1 MWVLDMLQEV
11 TLENKLNEI
20 VYQKVQRGNYPS
32 PPLPLDEQIRIKNN
46 EIYALKAEK
55 VPRPPTKQE
64 YFALLESLGK
74 EVQDL
79 IAKQNQNNSEYQT
92 ARGLVDTKYNED
104 IATAKLDPI
113 NIGEALAACI
123 DYQLTDTL
131 WWTASDCGLST
142 QQRVETDTWRLDM
155 MKIVYNYPVVSDA
168 VVEYNKLLSVKPN
181 YTIKFGVTDKKQ
193 IIKLEVAIEALKVV
207 AAEEVAAEKLLEV
220 PKEPV
225 IEEPIAPVEEK
236 I

>member
-1 MWVLDMLQEV
+1 
-11 TLENKLNEI
+11 
-20 VYQKVQRGNYPS
+20 
-32 PPLPLDEQIRIKNN
+32 
-46 EIYALKAEK
+46 
-55 VPRPPTKQE
+55 
-64 YFALLESLGK
+64 
-74 EVQDL
+74 
-79 IAKQNQNNSEYQT
+79 
-92 ARGLVDTKYNED
+92 
-104 IATAKLDPI
+104 
-113 NIGEALAACI
+113 
-123 DYQLTDTL
+123 
-131 WWTASDCGLST
+131 
-142 QQRVETDTWRLDM
+142 M